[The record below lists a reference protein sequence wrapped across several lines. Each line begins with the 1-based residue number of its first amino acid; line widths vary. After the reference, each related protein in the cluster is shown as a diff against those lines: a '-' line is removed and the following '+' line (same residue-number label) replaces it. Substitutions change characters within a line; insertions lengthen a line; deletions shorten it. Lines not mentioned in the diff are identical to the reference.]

1 MQADGKGW
9 LYAPAGVAD
18 GPLPTHYEPQD
29 SPVANPL
36 HPERQRNP
44 ARIVYPHPHNRY
56 QPSGDEPG
64 ADVYPYVVTTYRLT
78 EHFTSGSMS
87 RNLPY
92 LSELQPE
99 LFCEVSPS
107 LARERGLEHGG
118 WATIVSGRNAIEARV
133 MVTARMVPIRLDGRV
148 VEQIGIPFHW
158 GPNGSGTSGDAAN
171 ELSSISLDP
180 TSHIQEVKAFSA
192 DIRPGRRPRG
202 PQREALVREYHARA
216 GITESTGMEV

>member
-1 MQADGKGW
+1 
-9 LYAPAGVAD
+9 
-18 GPLPTHYEPQD
+18 
-29 SPVANPL
+29 
-36 HPERQRNP
+36 
-44 ARIVYPHPHNRY
+44 
-56 QPSGDEPG
+56 
-64 ADVYPYVVTTYRLT
+64 
-78 EHFTSGSMS
+78 
-87 RNLPY
+87 
-92 LSELQPE
+92 
-99 LFCEVSPS
+99 
-107 LARERGLEHGG
+107 
-118 WATIVSGRNAIEARV
+118 V